1 MNQESREP
9 AAAKWQPLPPAQRR
23 VLGVLVEKAKT
34 TPSGYPLSLNAVVVG
49 SNQKSNR
56 DPQMELDAEDA
67 EDALT
72 ALRECGAV
80 GEVHGDGRV
89 PKYRHYMK
97 DWLGVD
103 GTELSVMAEL
113 LLRGPQTIGDLR
125 GRAAR
130 MAGNALPD
138 VTALRPVVQTLMEK
152 GLVIALT
159 PEGRGQIVTHALYP
173 ERELREIKSEFASG
187 GTADHRD
194 SPAAATGDST
204 AMRAHQP
211 PAATPTVPE
220 PRSAP
225 GTTGDTDVG
234 SLRDLVEQLQL
245 EVARMKKEIED
256 IWSNLS

>member
-1 MNQESREP
+1 MNEASHAESAP
-9 AAAKWQPLPPAQRR
+9 KWQPLPPAQRR

-56 DPQMELDAEDA
+56 DPQMELDAEDV

-103 GTELSVMAEL
+103 GTELAVMAEL

-138 VTALRPVVQTLMEK
+138 VGALRPVVQSLMAK
-152 GLVIALT
+152 GLVLALT
-159 PEGRGQIVTHALYP
+159 PEGRGQMVTHALFP
-173 ERELREIKSEFASG
+173 ERELREIKAEFAG
-187 GTADHRD
+187 GRTSDSPHPSPVPSAEPAVKRADAPRPETPKPQAGSTAVTADLA
-194 SPAAATGDST
+194 SL
-204 AMRAHQP
+204 
-211 PAATPTVPE
+211 
-220 PRSAP
+220 SAQ
-225 GTTGDTDVG
+225 
-234 SLRDLVEQLQL
+234 VEQLQQ
-245 EVARMKKEIED
+245 EVARMRKEIED